1 METIKNQTRRDAR
14 EGAMQALFAYQYTKD
29 SSTEFLSKFLKS
41 FPKNKINSHFIS
53 DLYLCVIKNSEW
65 ADNLIKKHLQNW
77 ELNRVALVDQVL
89 LKMGACEI
97 YFMDDIPPKV
107 TISEMVEIAKV
118 YSTDES
124 SSFVNGILDSIFKD
138 YSRR

>member
-1 METIKNQTRRDAR
+1 M
-14 EGAMQALFAYQYTKD
+14 
-29 SSTEFLSKFLKS
+29 
-41 FPKNKINSHFIS
+41 
-53 DLYLCVIKNSEW
+53 
-65 ADNLIKKHLQNW
+65 
-77 ELNRVALVDQVL
+77 ALVDQVL

-138 YSRR
+138 YTRK